1 MNDLAVLIV
10 FLPMLRS
17 YGYLYFLPGFIIFFI
32 YIFIF
37 YFSICLA
44 LMLMF
49 DVHRA
54 LTSYFPP
61 KRSLIAPVML
71 PSSTGGSFCTH
82 CILVCQTGQ
91 GGVASTPAAHPRPI
105 AVHKGPTGT
114 LFQKSTSPD
123 FLLPSPAPEATVSP
137 DLAGDPRPTAIDRH
151 TCSYQQLEEVLGR
164 FWVPGKLLETKT
176 GQGHFMSGIMC
187 KNHPGLSKDNF
198 SKVESL
204 SYTFNWKSALMGLF
218 PSHPQASTDVQNNY
232 GDMLG
237 VPKPFWSHHLIY
249 QRKVQPFPEEAKL

>member
-91 GGVASTPAAHPRPI
+91 GGVASTPAAHPRPEQST
-105 AVHKGPTGT
+105 KDQQGPYFRNPHPQTFFS
-114 LFQKSTSPD
+114 LHQLQRLQF
-123 FLLPSPAPEATVSP
+123 
-137 DLAGDPRPTAIDRH
+137 PRI
-151 TCSYQQLEEVLGR
+151 
-164 FWVPGKLLETKT
+164 WLETHVL
-176 GQGHFMSGIMC
+176 Q
-187 KNHPGLSKDNF
+187 L
-198 SKVESL
+198 
-204 SYTFNWKSALMGLF
+204 
-218 PSHPQASTDVQNNY
+218 
-232 GDMLG
+232 
-237 VPKPFWSHHLIY
+237 
-249 QRKVQPFPEEAKL
+249 